1 MQLGSVVGVV
11 AAPVAM
17 LLKLRAK
24 QSIDFKQI
32 MKYQLYSLG
41 FGTLLSMGMMMGK
54 YISWE
59 NKEQCLRDRAYR
71 IHNSYNQNR
80 VDKITLG
87 AFVGAGFL
95 GFLGT
100 GNFAQSIAL
109 TTPAV
114 VGGLLYHLAT
124 TEKKQEKPAEVKQ
137 EANLN

>member
-1 MQLGSVVGVV
+1 VQLGSVVGVV

-32 MKYQLYSLG
+32 TKYQLYSLG

-87 AFVGAGFL
+87 LSWELDFWVFW
-95 GFLGT
+95 
-100 GNFAQSIAL
+100 
-109 TTPAV
+109 
-114 VGGLLYHLAT
+114 GLAIL
-124 TEKKQEKPAEVKQ
+124 P
-137 EANLN
+137 NL